1 VFIFTTWLSR
11 RGARRF
17 ILLKGFAV
25 LSFGPEIPFVH
36 ELGFVLIKAENG
48 ESELRYTPRPE
59 HLNSF
64 GVTHGGASMTL
75 LDVTM
80 AVAARSVDFEQ
91 GVVTIEMK
99 SSFMQAAKGPLVGQG
114 KLLHRTGSMAF
125 TEGRIYDAQGRL
137 CVQATGTFKYMQRR
151 PAAEGGLKALPTD

>member
-1 VFIFTTWLSR
+1 M
-11 RGARRF
+11 
-17 ILLKGFAV
+17 

-36 ELGFVLIKAENG
+36 ELGFTLMRAEGG
-48 ESELRYTPRPE
+48 ESELHYTPRPE

-99 SSFMQAAKGPLVGQG
+99 TSFMQAAKGPLVGKGQ
-114 KLLHRTGSMAF
+114 LLHRTGSMAF

-151 PAAEGGLKALPTD
+151 SQAEGRADPLPTD